1 MTKDLLKRT
10 IFAALALAYLY
21 PALGDWWALVTD
33 CYGTS
38 SYARCARVASDERIK
53 HHDP

>member
-1 MTKDLLKRT
+1 MKKDFIKENHICRSGLSN
-10 IFAALALAYLY
+10 LY

-38 SYARCARVASDERIK
+38 SHARGS
-53 HHDP
+53 